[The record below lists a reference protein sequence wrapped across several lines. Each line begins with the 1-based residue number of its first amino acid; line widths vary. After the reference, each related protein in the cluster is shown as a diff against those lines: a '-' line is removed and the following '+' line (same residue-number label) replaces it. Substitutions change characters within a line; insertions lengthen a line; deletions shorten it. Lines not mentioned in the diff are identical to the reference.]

1 MPGSVASTPTRDVYD
16 TRPAQRYS
24 SCQVQLLLNYFRGQ
38 CETAANRRSE
48 SEGIHSRTLLRPR
61 LRLRHH
67 AGLPPPARAPDV
79 GGRRAGADC
88 AARRVVVVELHY
100 LDHKRIRYRDH
111 PGSPASPGTDAFGE
125 HALLFAGSYVAIQV
139 GRHSF
144 LTFAAAE
151 PRTIERER
159 AGRIL
164 TWFVAAG
171 VLWIAGALAD
181 GPARTALWLAAL
193 ALDYEAPLV
202 LFWVPGRPRLEGAT
216 WDVGTEHFAERFGL
230 FIILALGESI
240 VLIGAT
246 TSESDL
252 TPATIVAFIMA
263 FLASAAI
270 WWLYFTSVAR
280 LGEHYLAVS
289 EDRTTLAR
297 DGYTFLH
304 VVFAAGIIITA
315 VGDELVIAH
324 PTEVLP
330 PQEVTA
336 VAAGPAI
343 YLIALTLFGYRLT
356 GALSKRKLFGTL
368 ACVVVG
374 FVGMFSPAL
383 VLAGL
388 LIVVLVAVIGSNYLL
403 ASRSRARGEAS
414 PIEQLEA
421 EDAAR

>member
-1 MPGSVASTPTRDVYD
+1 MEHVRRRADEVSQRASTLELFYD
-16 TRPAQRYS
+16 LVFVFAIT
-24 SCQVQLLLNYFRGQ
+24 QVSHLLL
-38 CETAANRRSE
+38 EHLTW
-48 SEGIHSRTLLRPR
+48 
-61 LRLRHH
+61 
-67 AGLPPPARAPDV
+67 
-79 GGRRAGADC
+79 AGAGQ
-88 AARRVVVVELHY
+88 ALIVLLAVWWSWNYTTWTTNELDTEAIPVR
-100 LDHKRIRYRDH
+100 LLLLSLMLVSLLMAVAI
-111 PGSPASPGTDAFGE
+111 PDAFGE

-139 GRHSF
+139 GRHLF
-144 LTFAAAE
+144 LTFAAAQ
-151 PRTIERER
+151 PGTIERER

-193 ALDYEAPLV
+193 AVDYGAPLV

-240 VLIGAT
+240 VLTGAT

-252 TPATIVAFIMA
+252 TPARIIAFVMA

-280 LGEHYLAVS
+280 LGEHYLEVS
-289 EDRTTLAR
+289 ENRTALAR

-304 VVFAAGIIITA
+304 VVFAAGIILAA

-324 PTEVLP
+324 PTEILP
-330 PQEVTA
+330 PQEVAA

-343 YLIALTLFGYRLT
+343 YLFALTLFGYRLT
-356 GALSKRKLFGTL
+356 GTLSRRKLFGTL

-374 FVGMFSPAL
+374 FVGLFLPAL
-383 VLAGL
+383 VFAGL
-388 LIVVLVAVIGSNYLL
+388 LILVLVMVIGSNYLV

-414 PIEQLEA
+414 PIEQIEA

>member
-1 MPGSVASTPTRDVYD
+1 MEHVRRRADEVSQRASTLELFYD
-16 TRPAQRYS
+16 LVFVFAIT
-24 SCQVQLLLNYFRGQ
+24 QVSHLLL
-38 CETAANRRSE
+38 EHLTW
-48 SEGIHSRTLLRPR
+48 
-61 LRLRHH
+61 
-67 AGLPPPARAPDV
+67 
-79 GGRRAGADC
+79 AGAGQ
-88 AARRVVVVELHY
+88 ALIVLLAVWWSWNYTTWTTNELDTETIPVR
-100 LDHKRIRYRDH
+100 LLLLSLMLVSLLMAVAI
-111 PGSPASPGTDAFGE
+111 PDAFGE
-125 HALLFAGSYVAIQV
+125 HALLFAGSYAAIQV
-139 GRHSF
+139 GRHLF
-144 LTFAAAE
+144 LTFAAAQ
-151 PRTIERER
+151 PGTIERER

-193 ALDYEAPLV
+193 AVDYGAPLV

-240 VLIGAT
+240 VLTGAT

-252 TPATIVAFIMA
+252 TMVRIVAFVMA
-263 FLASAAI
+263 FLMSAAI

-280 LGEHYLAVS
+280 LGEHYLEVS

-304 VVFAAGIIITA
+304 VVFAAGIILSA

-330 PQEVTA
+330 PNEVVA

-343 YLIALTLFGYRLT
+343 YLFALTLFGYRLT
-356 GALSKRKLFGTL
+356 GTLSKRKLFGTL
-368 ACVVVG
+368 TCVVIG
-374 FVGMFSPAL
+374 FVGLFVPAL

-388 LIVVLVAVIGSNYLL
+388 LILVLVAVIGSNYFL

>member
-1 MPGSVASTPTRDVYD
+1 MAHVRRRRTDEVSQRASTLELFYDLVFVFAITQVSHFLLEHLTWAGAGQALIVLLAVWWSWNYTTWTTNELDTEAIPVRLLLLALMLISLLMSVAIP
-16 TRPAQRYS
+16 
-24 SCQVQLLLNYFRGQ
+24 
-38 CETAANRRSE
+38 
-48 SEGIHSRTLLRPR
+48 
-61 LRLRHH
+61 
-67 AGLPPPARAPDV
+67 
-79 GGRRAGADC
+79 
-88 AARRVVVVELHY
+88 
-100 LDHKRIRYRDH
+100 
-111 PGSPASPGTDAFGE
+111 DAFGE

-139 GRHSF
+139 WRHTF
-144 LTFAAAE
+144 LTFAAAH
-151 PRTIERER
+151 PGTIERER

-193 ALDYEAPLV
+193 ALDYGAPLV

-216 WDVGTEHFAERFGL
+216 WHVGTEHFAERFGL

-252 TPATIVAFIMA
+252 TPATIVAFVMA
-263 FLASAAI
+263 FLTSAAI

-304 VVFAAGIIITA
+304 VVFAAGIIVTA

-324 PTEVLP
+324 PTELLP

-343 YLIALTLFGYRLT
+343 YLLALTLFGYRLT
-356 GALSKRKLFGTL
+356 GALSKRKLFGAL

-374 FVGMFSPAL
+374 FVGIFSPAL
-383 VLAGL
+383 VLSGL

>member
-1 MPGSVASTPTRDVYD
+1 MAYVRRRRTDGVSQRASTLELFYD
-16 TRPAQRYS
+16 LVFVFAIT
-24 SCQVQLLLNYFRGQ
+24 QVSHLLL
-38 CETAANRRSE
+38 EHLTW
-48 SEGIHSRTLLRPR
+48 
-61 LRLRHH
+61 
-67 AGLPPPARAPDV
+67 
-79 GGRRAGADC
+79 AGAGQ
-88 AARRVVVVELHY
+88 ALIVLLAVWWSWNYTTWTTNELDTETIPVR
-100 LDHKRIRYRDH
+100 LLLLSLMLVSLLMAVAI
-111 PGSPASPGTDAFGE
+111 PDAFGE
-125 HALLFAGSYVAIQV
+125 HALLFAGSYLAIQV

-144 LTFAAAE
+144 LAFAAAG
-151 PRTIERER
+151 PGTIERER

-193 ALDYEAPLV
+193 AVDYGAPLV

-240 VLIGAT
+240 VLTGAT
-246 TSESDL
+246 TSESGL
-252 TPATIVAFIMA
+252 TPVRIAAFVMA

-280 LGEHYLAVS
+280 LGEHYLEVS
-289 EDRTTLAR
+289 EDRTMLAR

-304 VVFAAGIIITA
+304 VVFAAGIILAA

-330 PQEVTA
+330 PQEVAA

-343 YLIALTLFGYRLT
+343 YLFALTLFGYRLT
-356 GALSKRKLFGTL
+356 GTLSKRKLFGTL
-368 ACVVVG
+368 GCVVIG
-374 FVGMFSPAL
+374 FVGLFLPAL

-388 LIVVLVAVIGSNYLL
+388 FILVLVAVIVSNYLL

-421 EDAAR
+421 EDALR